1 MIKEIKLEEAKRLEN
16 AEAKRIADEHDK
28 QRKLD
33 DAKFNALFELI
44 SGNKKQK
51 LTNYIFN
58 GSFDKQQ
65 NSEKNITVKIFN
77 EEKCILG
84 WEDQWNGYIK
94 ILWKNIDPLSIK
106 IKESNGFK
114 IINLSGIKDIA
125 EVGIKSKNLP
135 DNFIQVLKEQS
146 LFPPKSE
153 PKKLKS
159 IDLPISKT
167 NNYELYILKRSME
180 KLSQDLCYN

>member
-1 MIKEIKLEEAKRLEN
+1 MIKEIKSE
-16 AEAKRIADEHDK
+16 EAKRIADEHDK

-94 ILWKNIDPLSIK
+94 LLWKNIDPSSIK

-114 IINLSGIKDIA
+114 IINLSGIKDVA

-159 IDLPISKT
+159 IDLPISKR
-167 NNYELYILKRSME
+167 NNYELYILIRSME
-180 KLSQDLCYN
+180 KLSIDLCNN